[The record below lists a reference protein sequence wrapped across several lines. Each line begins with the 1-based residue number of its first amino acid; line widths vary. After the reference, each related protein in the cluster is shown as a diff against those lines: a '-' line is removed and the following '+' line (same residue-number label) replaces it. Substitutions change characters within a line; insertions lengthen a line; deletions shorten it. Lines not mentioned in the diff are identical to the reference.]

1 MKTWKNRHRSKKH
14 KQRGGVKLTA
24 QQKAKYAGIR
34 YEINNKLR
42 SISPTDTSLPTQEFR
57 SIVKTLNTL
66 LQPMINADASIK
78 DTDDGVNLTDID
90 NTYSRY
96 KELETRYDSNRV
108 AAPVPAP
115 AAPLPSAQ
123 PLVSIPGNGQPFR
136 TLADCDKE
144 LADLRRKLADEQ
156 AGFARTQGQLDGEK
170 TALLTRLGRLQIENA
185 GHSGYIASLQ
195 KTRESLTGSNVTL
208 KKTLDD
214 ITQMLTGHTDAVDVL
229 QTVRNVRNALVT
241 TKEEKDRL
249 VSELRDELS
258 ALSETNARIIRDN
271 DEEKGRLIAEY
282 DGRIRNIQSD
292 YDIQFRTLQSKHD
305 VLDGALKQLQANG
318 RKSDKDEIAAKTLEL
333 SALNAQ
339 LDALRQ
345 GQARLTAEHEEAI
358 KLLRTRLDEEKQK
371 LDTANSEKKTAEE
384 ESAAKQQDLDKLR
397 DENAGISE
405 RLVAAE
411 ELASARERAVISASE
426 AERAAKLAKDAIE
439 VRLRTLEEDAARLR
453 READEGRGTKEER
466 DAALLRANTAD
477 ADALR
482 ARQEADAAAELLRQ
496 AQAAFADAEARLE
509 AANVIQRS
517 LEASTP
523 KIRRITGNNGE
534 EIGEGEG
541 KRAPL
546 MGEELTVRWEKGA
559 RDAKAWIFI
568 LFGQGD
574 KQNKN
579 TILVTE
585 KPNEQG
591 EGSFSFKSNIGGAVT
606 AVIFDVIVHDADTF
620 GL

>member
-42 SISPTDTSLPTQEFR
+42 SIPPTDTSLLTQEFR

-66 LQPMINADASIK
+66 LQPMINADATIK

-96 KELETRYDSNRV
+96 KELETRYDSNKV
-108 AAPVPAP
+108 AVPVPAP
-115 AAPLPSAQ
+115 LPPAQ

-144 LADLRRKLADEQ
+144 LSDLRRKLADEQ

-170 TALLTRLGRLQIENA
+170 TALLTQLGRLQVENA
-185 GHSGYIASLQ
+185 GHSGYIASLR

-214 ITQMLTGHTDAVDVL
+214 ITQVLTGHTDAVDIL
-229 QTVRNVRNALVT
+229 QTVRNLQNALVT
-241 TKEEKDRL
+241 TNESKDKL
-249 VSELRDELS
+249 VGELKGQLS
-258 ALSETNARIIRDN
+258 ALSDSTARDITENN
-271 DEEKGRLIAEY
+271 DQKGRLISEY
-282 DGRIRNIQSD
+282 DERIRQIRLD
-292 YDIQFRTLQSKHD
+292 YDSKLLILQGKHD
-305 VLDGALKQLQANG
+305 VLDGALKQLQTTG
-318 RKSDKDEIAAKTLEL
+318 RKSDKDEIAAKAREL
-333 SALNAQ
+333 SVINAQ
-339 LDALRQ
+339 LDTLRNT
-345 GQARLTAEHEEAI
+345 QARLAANHEEAMQ
-358 KLLRTRLDEEKQK
+358 LLRTQLDEEKQNFVR
-371 LDTANSEKKTAEE
+371 ANTEKKAAEE
-384 ESAAKQQDLDKLR
+384 ESAAKQRDLDKLKV
-397 DENAGISE
+397 DNAAITQK
-405 RLVAAE
+405 LAVAQ
-411 ELASARERAVISASE
+411 ELADAQARAVKSASE
-426 AERAAKLAKDAIE
+426 ATASAEAAKKDTE
-439 VRLRTLEEDAARLR
+439 TRLRALEADAARLH
-453 READEGRGTKEER
+453 REAEEGRGTKDER
-466 DAALLRANTAD
+466 DAAVSRAND
-477 ADALR
+477 
-482 ARQEADAAAELLRQ
+482 ADAAALQARKESEAAAESLRQ
-496 AQAAFADAEARLE
+496 ARDDFASAEARLQ
-509 AANVIQRS
+509 AANVVQRE
-517 LEASTP
+517 LESSTP
-523 KIRRITGNNGE
+523 KIRSITGNNGE
-534 EIGEGEG
+534 EIGAGED

-546 MGEELTVRWEKGA
+546 MGEELTVKWEKGA

-568 LFGQGD
+568 LFGQTD
-574 KQNKN
+574 KQSKN

-591 EGSFSFKSNIGGAVT
+591 EGSFSFKSNIGGAVN